1 MARSLSQSLLAV
13 AVAAVV
19 GGAALAQDT
28 PLQEAATLLRLNK
41 KEEATAKLRE
51 ILAGDPSNADA
62 MQMYRS
68 ISQDEWY
75 LLMTQ
80 KDADGNPSEIQ
91 KIAIAILDRAK
102 AEKKVRSRDA
112 ATIDGLVGTATA
124 KDSDYG
130 ARQTAINSLIAEHGE
145 FAVPALVAKLGNNDD
160 ADGQIQAIAALSQLR
175 SHAVMPLLAALGSSS
190 QDVVRNAAAAL
201 KMIGDDRA
209 TPAMLHLAN
218 DERASVREVAAK
230 FVAQKGATGTAVD
243 AYLAQA
249 ATYLKG
255 NVAAGAWSDVV
266 WALADDK
273 LVAAD
278 VPALL
283 YPAELAKGCA
293 MAALRIA
300 PSNADAR
307 SMFAQAC
314 LAQANLIDQG
324 VAGGDEAMK
333 ALEATSADLKAV
345 ALASGRDAVRAALEA
360 GAAAGIG
367 PVAMGSIGSLAV
379 AENGDSANSSSLV
392 GALGSGDKRVRYAA
406 AEALV
411 KATSGVNVPSSG
423 MVVEVLAAAV
433 AEQAVHTVHV
443 VAPLADANA
452 AVAELS
458 AKRGFAVAHSGD
470 AVSGMAALLTNPNV
484 DFLVVSDILPDRTP
498 QDVIGNVKKDPRMA
512 NTKIAILCKDE
523 EAAKAKLGDGFTY
536 IKAPLTGEAL
546 ATATTAALEGS
557 NDPAKARAEA
567 YAAMASA
574 SLAAMAAG
582 RCDIGGAATTLA
594 GQLDRADA
602 VSVPAAKALGLGG
615 GEAALAAL
623 SGALAGGGSVDLKRA
638 AATAIGNILARG
650 AKSAEA
656 VAALLAAMDT
666 ATDAGL
672 RIDLGAALGKAG
684 LSPEATLEA
693 LKKYTRVASA
703 PKSEG

>member
-345 ALASGRDAVRAALEA
+345 ALASGRDAVRRALEA

-379 AENGDSANSSSLV
+379 AENGDSAGSSSLV

>member
-379 AENGDSANSSSLV
+379 AENGDSADSSSLV

>member
-102 AEKKVRSRDA
+102 AEKKVRSRDE
-112 ATIDGLVGTATA
+112 ATISGLVATATA

-130 ARQTAINSLIAEHGE
+130 ARQKAINSIVAEHGE
-145 FAVPALVAKLGNNDD
+145 FAVPALVEKLGNRDD
-160 ADGQIQAIAALSQLR
+160 ADGQIQAVAALTQLR
-175 SHAVMPLLAALGSSS
+175 THAVLPLLAALGSSNLE
-190 QDVVRNAAAAL
+190 VVQNAAAAL

-209 TPAMLHLAN
+209 LPAMLHLAN
-218 DERASVREVAAK
+218 DERPSVRDIARK
-230 FVAQKGATGTAVD
+230 FVTQKNAGGSAVD

-249 ATYLKG
+249 REYLKG

-266 WALADDK
+266 WTMAEDK

-283 YPAELAKGCA
+283 YPAELAKHCA
-293 MAALRIA
+293 MAAMGIA
-300 PSNADAR
+300 PSAMEPR
-307 SMFAQAC
+307 VTFAQSC
-314 LAQANLIDQG
+314 FAQANLIDQG
-324 VAGGDEAMK
+324 VAGGDESMK
-333 ALEATSADLKAV
+333 ALEAVSADLKAV
-345 ALASGRDAVRAALEA
+345 ALAAGRDAVRSALDA
-360 GAAAGIG
+360 GNQAGLA
-367 PVAMGSIGSLAV
+367 PVAIGAIGAIGGSGTAMDSSALA
-379 AENGDSANSSSLV
+379 N
-392 GALGSGDKRVRYAA
+392 ALGSGDKRVRYAA

-411 KATSGVNVPSSG
+411 KATGGVNVASAG
-423 MVVEVLAAAV
+423 KVVEVLAAAV
-433 AEQAVHTVHV
+433 GEQAVHMVHV

-452 AVAELS
+452 AVAEVD
-458 AKRGFAVAHSGD
+458 AKRGFAVSHSAD

-484 DFLVVSDILPDRTP
+484 DFLVVSDILPDRLP

-512 NTKIAILCKDE
+512 NCKIAILCKDE
-523 EAAKAKLGDGFTY
+523 EAAKAKLGDGYTF

-546 ATATTAALEGS
+546 AAAATAALEGS
-557 NDPAKARAEA
+557 SDPAKVRAEA
-567 YAAMASA
+567 YAASASA

-582 RCDIGGAATTLA
+582 GSDIKGAVATLC

-602 VSVPAAKALGLGG
+602 VAVPAAKALGMAGADDALKALS
-615 GEAALAAL
+615 AAL
-623 SGALAGGGSVDLKRA
+623 GGGGSVELKRA
-638 AATAIGNILARG
+638 AASGIGNILERG
-650 AKSAEA
+650 GKSDEA
-656 VAALLAAMDT
+656 VAALRAAMDT

-672 RIDLGAALGKAG
+672 RVDLGAALGKAS
-684 LSPEATLEA
+684 LSAEARLEA
-693 LKKYTRVASA
+693 LRKYTRVASA

>member
-28 PLQEAATLLRLNK
+28 PLQEAATLLRLNM

-68 ISQDEWY
+68 ISQDEWF

-102 AEKKVRSRDA
+102 AEKKVRSRDEA
-112 ATIDGLVGTATA
+112 AISGLVATATA

-130 ARQTAINSLIAEHGE
+130 ARQSAINSMVAEHGE
-145 FAVPALVAKLGNNDD
+145 FAVPGLVAKLGNPDD
-160 ADGQIQAIAALSQLR
+160 ADGQIQAVAALSQLR
-175 SHAVMPLLAALGSSS
+175 SHAVLPLLAALGSSN
-190 QDVVRNAAAAL
+190 QDVVQNAAAAL
-201 KMIGDDRA
+201 KLIGDDRA
-209 TPAMLHLAN
+209 LPAMLHLAN
-218 DERASVREVAAK
+218 DERAAVRDVAVK
-230 FVAQKGATGTAVD
+230 FLKAKGAAGSAVE

-249 ATYLKG
+249 REYLKG

-266 WALADDK
+266 WSLADEK

-283 YPAELAKGCA
+283 YPAELAKHCA
-293 MAALRIA
+293 MAAMRIA
-300 PSNADAR
+300 PSSADAR
-307 SMFAQAC
+307 STFAQAC
-314 LAQANLIDQG
+314 LAQANLIDHG
-324 VAGGDEAMK
+324 IAGGDEAMK

-345 ALASGRDAVRAALEA
+345 ALASGLDAVRSALEA
-360 GAAAGIG
+360 GATAGLA
-367 PVAMGSIGSLAV
+367 PVAMGSIGALAV
-379 AENGDSANSSSLV
+379 AENATSADRSTLV
-392 GALGSGDKRVRYAA
+392 NALGSGDKRVRYAA

-411 KATSGVNVPSSG
+411 KVCSGVNVPASG
-423 MVVEVLAAAV
+423 TVVSVLANAV
-433 AEQAVHTVHV
+433 VEQAVHTVHV
-443 VAPLADANA
+443 VAPLSDANA
-452 AVAELS
+452 AVTELS
-458 AKRGFAVAHSGD
+458 AKRGFAVGHSGD
-470 AVSGMAALLTNPNV
+470 AVTGMAALLTNPNV
-484 DFLVVSDILPDRTP
+484 DFLVVSDILPDRLP

-523 EAAKAKLGDGFTY
+523 EAAKAKLGDGYTY

-546 ATATTAALEGS
+546 AAAAAAALEGA

-582 RCDIGGAATTLA
+582 RSDIGGAATALA
-594 GQLDRADA
+594 AQLDRADA
-602 VSVPAAKALGLGG
+602 VSVPAAKALGMAG
-615 GEAALAAL
+615 GEGAVAALCA
-623 SGALAGGGSVDLKRA
+623 ALAGGGSVDLKRA
-638 AATAIGNILARG
+638 SATAIGNLLARG
-650 AKSAEA
+650 AKSDEA
-656 VAALLAAMDT
+656 VAALRAAMDA

-684 LSPEATLEA
+684 LTPEARLEA
-693 LKKYTRVASA
+693 LQKYTRTATA

>member
-13 AVAAVV
+13 AVAAVI

-28 PLQEAATLLRLNK
+28 PLQEAATLLRLNQ

-80 KDADGNPSEIQ
+80 KDADGNPGEIQ

-102 AEKKVRSRDA
+102 AEKKVRSRDGA
-112 ATIDGLVGTATA
+112 AIDGLVATATA

-130 ARQTAINSLIAEHGE
+130 ARQSAVNSLVAEHGE

-160 ADGQIQAIAALSQLR
+160 ADGQIQAVAALSQLR
-175 SHAVMPLLAALGSSS
+175 SHAVLPLLAALGSSNLE
-190 QDVVRNAAAAL
+190 VVQNAAAAL

-209 TPAMLHLAN
+209 TPAMLHLKN
-218 DERASVREVAAK
+218 DERASVRDIATK
-230 FVAQKGATGTAVD
+230 FVAQKGGGGSAVD
-243 AYLAQA
+243 GYLAQA
-249 ATYLKG
+249 GQYLKG

-266 WALADDK
+266 WSLADDK

-300 PSNADAR
+300 PSNAEAR
-307 SMFAQAC
+307 SAFAQAC

-324 VAGGDEAMK
+324 VAGGDETMK

-345 ALASGRDAVRAALEA
+345 ALASGLDAVRVALEVGMTTGLA
-360 GAAAGIG
+360 
-367 PVAMGSIGSLAV
+367 PVAMGAIGALAT
-379 AENGDSANSSSLV
+379 AESAVTVERSTLAY
-392 GALGSGDKRVRYAA
+392 ALGSGDKRVRYAA

-411 KATSGVNVPSSG
+411 KVTNGVNVPSSSA
-423 MVVEVLAAAV
+423 VVDVLAAAV
-433 AEQAVHTVHV
+433 VEQAVHTVHV
-443 VAPLADANA
+443 IAPLSDANA

-458 AKRGFAVAHSGD
+458 AKRGFAVSHSGD
-470 AVSGMAALLTNPNV
+470 ALTGMAALLTNPNV
-484 DFLVVSDILPDRTP
+484 DFLVVSDILPDRLP

-523 EAAKAKLGDGFTY
+523 DAARAKLGDGYSY

-546 ATATTAALEGS
+546 GAAAAAALEGS

-567 YAAMASA
+567 YAANASA

-582 RCDIGGAATTLA
+582 GGDIGGAVTALA

-602 VSVPAAKALGLGG
+602 VSVAAAKALGLGG
-615 GEAALAAL
+615 GEGALAAL
-623 SGALAGGGSVDLKRA
+623 AGALAGGGSIDLKRA
-638 AATAIGNILARG
+638 TATAIGNILARG
-650 AKSAEA
+650 GKSDEA
-656 VAALLAAMDT
+656 VAALRAAMDT
-666 ATDAGL
+666 ATDTGL
-672 RIDLGAALGKAG
+672 RVDLGAALGKVG

-693 LKKYTRVASA
+693 LQKYTRTAST

>member
-41 KEEATAKLRE
+41 KEDATAKLRE
-51 ILAGDPSNADA
+51 ILASDPSNADA

-68 ISQDEWY
+68 ISQDEWF

-112 ATIDGLVGTATA
+112 ATIDGLVATATA

-130 ARQTAINSLIAEHGE
+130 ARQMAVNSMIAEHGE

-160 ADGQIQAIAALSQLR
+160 ADGQIQAVAALTQLR
-175 SHAVMPLLAALGSSS
+175 SHAVLPLLAALSSS
-190 QDVVRNAAAAL
+190 NQEVVQNAAAAL

-209 TPAMLHLAN
+209 TPAMLHLVN
-218 DERASVREVAAK
+218 DERASVRNIATK
-230 FVAQKGATGTAVD
+230 FVAQKGASGSAVD
-243 AYLAQA
+243 AYLAHA

-266 WALADDK
+266 WSLTDEK

-278 VPALL
+278 VPAML

-307 SMFAQAC
+307 SMFVQAC
-314 LAQANLIDQG
+314 LAQANLIDLG

-345 ALASGRDAVRAALEA
+345 ALASGREAVRTALEA
-360 GAAAGIG
+360 GAKANLA
-367 PVAMGSIGSLAV
+367 PVAMGAIGALAT
-379 AENGDSANSSSLV
+379 AESADSANSSTLV
-392 GALGSGDKRVRYAA
+392 QALGSGDKRVRYAA

-411 KATSGVNVPSSG
+411 KATSGVNVPSAG

-443 VAPLADANA
+443 VAPLADANT
-452 AVAELS
+452 AVTELG

-470 AVSGMAALLTNPNV
+470 ALSGMAALLTNPNV
-484 DFLVVSDILPDRTP
+484 DFLVVSDILPDRLP

-523 EAAKAKLGDGFTY
+523 EAAKAKLGDGYTF

-546 ATATTAALEGS
+546 GAAVVAALEGS

-567 YAAMASA
+567 YAASASG

-582 RCDIGGAATTLA
+582 RCDIGGAAATLA

-602 VSVPAAKALGLGG
+602 VSVPAAKALGHGG
-615 GEAALAAL
+615 GAPALAAL
-623 SGALAGGGSVDLKRA
+623 TAALAGGGSVDLKRA
-638 AATAIGNILARG
+638 SATAIGNILARG
-650 AKSAEA
+650 AKSEEA
-656 VAALLAAMDT
+656 VAALRAAMDV

-693 LKKYTRVASA
+693 LQKYTRVATA